1 MASFLL
7 LVAVVL
13 AVVYVAYKYIQA
25 NPKSTLA
32 MWFSKQPERYSVG
45 THVIISG
52 GSKGIGKSL
61 AKRFAELG
69 THVTIVARNET
80 DLASAKAEIE
90 KHRKNTHVQKIRT
103 VSLDLTKITFP
114 CNANSDI
121 NEQQREL
128 LDRILGQH
136 ERCDILVNCCG
147 SAIPARFEDIS
158 QEQFHQMM
166 QVNYF
171 SAVNLTRVLLPVM
184 KARSLMNKGASKA
197 TTNGRIVF
205 VSSMCGLMSFFGYS
219 AYSASKFALVGLA
232 EALQMELRPFDIGVT
247 IAFPPDTDTPGFE
260 QENKIKPSVTAEIS
274 KLGSVY
280 SPDEVAQAIV
290 RDIRARRFF
299 STVGLENWLVLMACN
314 SFMPNSL
321 GRALFE
327 SLLAG
332 PLKLVAYIILRS
344 WCRLVDRTAPNEI
357 IRAEIALKCS
367 KSHSNK
373 KSE

>member
-1 MASFLL
+1 MAGVLFVAAI
-7 LVAVVL
+7 LVAIL
-13 AVVYVAYKYIQA
+13 FIGHKLLQ
-25 NPKSTLA
+25 NHPMNTLTKR
-32 MWFSKQPERYSVG
+32 FSKQPERYSVG

-61 AKRFAELG
+61 AKKFAELG
-69 THVTIVARNET
+69 THVTIVARNEQ
-80 DLASAKAEIE
+80 DLSLAKAEIE
-90 KHRKNTHVQKIRT
+90 KHRKNTHVQKIRA
-103 VSLDLTKITFP
+103 VSLDLTTITFP

-128 LDRILGQH
+128 LDKILGEH

-147 SAIPARFEDIS
+147 SAIPARFDDIS
-158 QEQFHQMM
+158 QEQFHHMM

-171 SAVNLTRVLLPVM
+171 SAVNLTRVLLPIM
-184 KARSLMNKGASKA
+184 KARSLLNKGTSKA

-247 IAFPPDTDTPGFE
+247 ISFPPDTDTPGFE
-260 QENKIKPSVTAEIS
+260 QENKMKPNVTAEIS
-274 KLGSVY
+274 KVGSIY
-280 SPDEVAQAIV
+280 SPDDVAQAII
-290 RDIRARRFF
+290 RDLRARRFY

-314 SFMPNSL
+314 SFMPSSL
-321 GRALFE
+321 GRALLE
-327 SLLAG
+327 CLLAA
-332 PLKLVAYIILRS
+332 PLRLLSYFVLRS
-344 WCRLVDRTAPNEI
+344 WCKLVDRSATNEI

-367 KSHSNK
+367 KNQNNK